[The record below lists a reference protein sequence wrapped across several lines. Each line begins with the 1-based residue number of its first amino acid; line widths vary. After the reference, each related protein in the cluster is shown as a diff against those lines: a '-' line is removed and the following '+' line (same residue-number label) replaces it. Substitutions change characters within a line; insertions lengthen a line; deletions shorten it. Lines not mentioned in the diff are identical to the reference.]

1 MWACG
6 PSPWQ
11 MKVGGSETQLSV
23 TTQQVRGQPGLHE
36 CPGYSFFVNLTQTRV
51 IWEGTSIE
59 KIPLPDLASGQACG
73 AFSLLMIDVEEPSSL
88 WVDRFGL

>member
-1 MWACG
+1 
-6 PSPWQ
+6 

-51 IWEGTSIE
+51 IWEE
-59 KIPLPDLASGQACG
+59 PLLKEC
-73 AFSLLMIDVEEPSSL
+73 LRPSDGPVGKS
-88 WVDRFGL
+88 VDHF